1 MATPRLPKSQA
12 HHWQRKSQGYS
23 KKLAPGG
30 QLPRTHMEKEKEN
43 KGADPQ
49 VTLGVVV
56 VGDTPL
62 SRKTQT
68 WVDQRGGKGP

>member
-1 MATPRLPKSQA
+1 
-12 HHWQRKSQGYS
+12 
-23 KKLAPGG
+23 
-30 QLPRTHMEKEKEN
+30 MEKEKEN
-43 KGADPQ
+43 KGAGPQ